1 MKVTTTLS
9 LILALSASSL
19 AIAQSGD
26 MKDMPMKNMDM
37 QKCHDMMKGSDMK
50 GMDMKDMDMQ
60 KCDDMMKGDDHKQQ
74 GKNAKATT
82 HQATAVVKDVDAAN
96 GKVTL
101 AHEPVKSLKWPAM
114 TMGFA
119 VKDKMLFDK
128 LTVGK
133 KVEVILAKQG
143 SEYVVTAVK

>member
-1 MKVTTTLS
+1 MKCTATLS
-9 LILALSASSL
+9 LNFALSASGL
-19 AIAQSGD
+19 TIAQ
-26 MKDMPMKNMDM
+26 P
-37 QKCHDMMKGSDMK
+37 SDMK
-50 GMDMKDMDMQ
+50 EMKDMD
-60 KCDDMMKGDDHKQQ
+60 HWQQ
-74 GKNAKATT
+74 SKSRKAMR

-133 KVEVILAKQG
+133 KVKVELMQQG

>member
-1 MKVTTTLS
+1 MKRTATLS
-9 LILALSASSL
+9 LNFALSASGL
-19 AIAQSGD
+19 TIAQPSD
-26 MKDMPMKNMDM
+26 MKEMKDMDM
-37 QKCHDMMKGSDMK
+37 QKCMDMKGSDMK

-60 KCDDMMKGDDHKQQ
+60 KCHDMMNDKDRKQQ
-74 GKNAKATT
+74 SKSRKAMR

-133 KVEVILAKQG
+133 KVKVELMQQG